1 LRPDLDAEVDRVL
14 ERLDLGAVHAAPSF
28 H

>member
-1 LRPDLDAEVDRVL
+1 LRPDLDAAVDRVL
-14 ERLDLGAVHAAPSF
+14 ERLDLGADHVAPSF

>member
-1 LRPDLDAEVDRVL
+1 LRSDLDAAVERVL